1 MMKKGLVFGIIVLFI
16 GIAFTPNFGIIEV
29 SQGYSNTE
37 FGSVDI
43 LGWATLNV
51 HVDAKDIFGNIVEP
65 LDNVRV
71 IARAIGPKRFQT
83 LLCKANGFTNEHGD
97 CELQVPVIKNEV
109 MTYFV
114 LSRRSMSIP
123 HYKIIIPNYTII
135 SIDENENKSINLE
148 LISFSWYR
156 PLWRA
161 ILNVHVE
168 KKTIFGNVPVKGA
181 SVLARAFA
189 PECFAILKCR
199 GGNTTDE
206 NGDCS
211 ILVRVIDDDSENTTF
226 IVYSA
231 SCCIQLYLPA
241 IGYMGLKPNDV
252 KEVFLEFRRF

>member
-1 MMKKGLVFGIIVLFI
+1 MQKSLIRKGLVFGIIVLFI

-29 SQGYSNTE
+29 SHGYSNTE

-71 IARAIGPKRFQT
+71 IARAIDPKRFQT

-97 CELQVPVIKNEV
+97 CELQIPVIKNEV

-114 LSRRSMSIP
+114 LSRRSMS
-123 HYKIIIPNYTII
+123 IPNYTII

-156 PLWRA
+156 PLWWA
-161 ILNVHVE
+161 TLNVHVE

-189 PECFAILKCR
+189 PECFAILKCAGR
-199 GGNTTDE
+199 GITDD

-211 ILVRVIDDDSENTTF
+211 ILVRVIDDDSENTSF
-226 IVYSA
+226 IVGSV
-231 SCCIQLYLPA
+231 SCCIQLYRPA
-241 IGYMGLKPNDV
+241 IGYVGLKPNDV